1 MSKRMQLTVVVVALV
16 AAAAATLPRR
26 RQEGGWTARFRVE
39 PGELG
44 PTGRNPWFV
53 LEPGW
58 VLRLES
64 AAHALEITVLDETR
78 VVEGV
83 RTRVVEEREWKDGAL
98 AEVSRNFYAISSRT
112 NAVFYFGEEVDVYRG
127 GKVVEHEGAWMS
139 GADGAHFGLMMPGL
153 PLVGARHYQELAP
166 GVAMDRAEVVA
177 VTDTVTVPAGTFT
190 DVVRVEESS
199 PLEPGDREVKVYAPG
214 VGLLRD
220 EGMELVRYGP
230 RSGAGAG
237 R

>member
-1 MSKRMQLTVVVVALV
+1 MSKRMPVVVVALV
-16 AAAAATLPRR
+16 VAAAGTIARG

-78 VVEGV
+78 LVDGV

-112 NAVFYFGEEVDVYRG
+112 NAVFYFGEEVDVYQG
-127 GKVVEHEGAWMS
+127 GKVVEHEGAWIS
-139 GADGAHFGLMMPGL
+139 GADGARFGLMMPGL

-230 RSGAGAG
+230 QGGPGAG